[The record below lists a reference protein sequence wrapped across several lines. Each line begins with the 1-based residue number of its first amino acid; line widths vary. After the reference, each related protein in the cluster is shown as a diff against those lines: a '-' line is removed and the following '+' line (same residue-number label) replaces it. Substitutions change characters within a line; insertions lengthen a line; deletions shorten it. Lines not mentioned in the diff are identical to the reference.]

1 MAKGAKEDEKVEREG
16 EKGEKGKE
24 ERRAMWYPFVR
35 HIRDQPTPSAQVF
48 VV

>member
-24 ERRAMWYPFVR
+24 GRRAMWYPFVR
-35 HIRDQPTPSAQVF
+35 HIRDQPTPAARVF